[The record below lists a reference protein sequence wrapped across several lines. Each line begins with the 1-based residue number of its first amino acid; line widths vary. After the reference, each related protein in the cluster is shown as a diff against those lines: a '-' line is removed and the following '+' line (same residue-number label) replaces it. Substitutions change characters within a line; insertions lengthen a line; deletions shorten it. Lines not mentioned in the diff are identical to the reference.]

1 MFLCPFLHVTLICR
15 AGFVINGPRE
25 LIEKFSFSIFWK
37 NLWSTD
43 KIYSLSVW
51 YNSPV
56 KHHFGFRLLCIFL
69 ESSSKLSNLL
79 ILVVCN
85 IPFNFNFCQYVPSFV
100 SNFGNLCLL
109 FFSWSVLLMFVHLK
123 NISRESTFSLVDF
136 SIVFLFSISLI
147 CTQIEVVPSFCWIWI
162 LFALLFLLSQGR
174 SLGYCFRIFLLF

>member
-1 MFLCPFLHVTLICR
+1 MAIGSVPTLCSEINATSPYVSGLHLLISFWMFLCQFLHVTVICR

-56 KHHFGFRLLCIFL
+56 KHHSGFRLLCIFL

-85 IPFNFNFCQYVPSFV
+85 IPFN
-100 SNFGNLCLL
+100 
-109 FFSWSVLLMFVHLK
+109 
-123 NISRESTFSLVDF
+123 
-136 SIVFLFSISLI
+136 
-147 CTQIEVVPSFCWIWI
+147 
-162 LFALLFLLSQGR
+162 LFLIENRSDNYQGNFSYLSYFGDR
-174 SLGYCFRIFLLF
+174 